1 VAVPRLDVEI
11 DKPTVSTE
19 LASSNMVTV
28 TFQASGGFSGAVNL
42 TATAVDAGGAP
53 ITGWTVVLNSATV
66 NIAENGTG
74 SAVATLQIP
83 GNATALTGKVKID
96 VVSSLGT
103 VSKTSDV
110 TALKQ
115 ITLNITESP
124 QGACVY
130 PTTNKDITIK
140 TGTKVRFTN
149 KFTTQDNIII
159 HGNGVVPHENIAAG
173 GNGPNGAYELT
184 FNTAGNGSWYC
195 HSPGP
200 DLGNN
205 NPKVVVQP

>member
-1 VAVPRLDVEI
+1 MEL
-11 DKPTVSTE
+11 DKPTVNTE

-28 TFQASGGFSGAVNL
+28 TFAASGGFSGSVNV

-53 ITGWTVVLNSATV
+53 ITGWTVALNQSTV
-66 NIAENGTG
+66 NIPVNGNG

-83 GNATALTGKVKID
+83 SNATALTGKIKID
-96 VVSSLGT
+96 VVSPLGT
-103 VSKTSDV
+103 VTKMSDV

-115 ITLNITESP
+115 ITLNVTESA

-149 KFTTQDNIII
+149 KFTTQDAIII
-159 HGNGVVPHENIAAG
+159 HGDGVVPHENQ
-173 GNGPNGAYELT
+173 NGPGHLPDGAYEIT
-184 FNTAGNGSWYC
+184 FNTAGTGDWYC

-200 DLGNN
+200 NLGAN
-205 NPKVVVQP
+205 NPKVTVQQ